1 MAKLCWKKSTR
12 SGCWSL
18 VNQLDSSIPTQIFPN
33 WPTSVSPILV
43 MTRPERPTMHWQ
55 SPKPLRCQDQI
66 MSKLQGM
73 SALIYR
79 PRYSLISFV
88 FTTKNKTEITQS
100 SSRFTM
106 LQKLSKCEVEA
117 WLCWNLIILPP
128 LGFYVKS
135 NFGEFKRFK
144 TVIFGNFS
152 DWILKFW

>member
-128 LGFYVKS
+128 LRFYVKS
-135 NFGEFKRFK
+135 NFGEFKQSK
-144 TVIFGNFS
+144 NVIFGNFRGS
-152 DWILKFW
+152 EFWF

>member
-106 LQKLSKCEVEA
+106 LLKLS
-117 WLCWNLIILPP
+117 N
-128 LGFYVKS
+128 VKS
-135 NFGEFKRFK
+135 RPEFVEICKFYRHSDFTWKQILANSNGPKMSLFNNFRGSEFWF
-144 TVIFGNFS
+144 
-152 DWILKFW
+152 